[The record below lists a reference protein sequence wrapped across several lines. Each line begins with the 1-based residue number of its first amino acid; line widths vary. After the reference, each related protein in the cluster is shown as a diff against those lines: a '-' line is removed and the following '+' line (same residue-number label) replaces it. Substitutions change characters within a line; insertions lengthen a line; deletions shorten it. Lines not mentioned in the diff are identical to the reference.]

1 MKGAK
6 TSMSSINN
14 FSNNQTTIIAPPPSD
29 PEIPPSIYSVQINE
43 GETVEW
49 QWLELPDG
57 HRVVTNYSIYK
68 VLD

>member
-1 MKGAK
+1 MKGAN
-6 TSMSSINN
+6 TSMNSINN
-14 FSNNQTTIIAPPPSD
+14 LSNTKTTIIAPPPSD

-43 GETVEW
+43 GEAVEW
-49 QWLELPDG
+49 QWLELPNG